1 MVRPIYEQSRHFQS
15 LSVTIL
21 AIATAAIGF
30 GLFGADFRIIAS
42 LPELRGPILFWA
54 ALNTVC
60 GAGAV
65 IGYASV
71 VVAVTKILT
80 QESLITGRQVALSA
94 LLLTGV
100 VMVFVAF
107 IFIIGVFEERP
118 GIIQEA
124 ERK

>member
-1 MVRPIYEQSRHFQS
+1 MVKPINEQSRHFQS

-42 LPELRGPILFWA
+42 LPDLRGPVLFWA
-54 ALNTVC
+54 ALKLVC
-60 GAGAV
+60 GAGAM
-65 IGYASV
+65 IGYTSV
-71 VVAVTKILT
+71 VVAVAKILT
-80 QESLITGRQVALSA
+80 QGSPITGRQVALSA
-94 LLLTGV
+94 LLLMGV

-107 IFIIGVFEERP
+107 IFIIGVFEEQP

-124 ERK
+124 EGK